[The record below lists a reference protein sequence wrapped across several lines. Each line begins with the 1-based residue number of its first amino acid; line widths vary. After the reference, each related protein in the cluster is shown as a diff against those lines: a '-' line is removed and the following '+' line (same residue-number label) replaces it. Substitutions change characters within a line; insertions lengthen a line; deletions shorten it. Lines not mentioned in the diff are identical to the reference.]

1 MEVIQ
6 MNKFKTITALL
17 LTGILTLS
25 LLTACGN
32 STSSDHADS
41 STAGPSQ
48 IVSSAQ
54 GGQQSS
60 PEETSDGLVVTTAGK
75 VQGTLNDGVYTYL
88 GVPYAHATER
98 FVPAQAVEPWEG
110 VFQADTY
117 GNISPQ
123 GAMFGMPGQAQPG
136 TDNNCQNLNIWT
148 PGVGDDGAR
157 PVMVWLHGGGFS
169 NGSGND
175 QGYQG
180 GNLSRSG
187 DVVVVTVN
195 HRLNLFGHL
204 DLSAYGEKYERSAN
218 VGITDIVAALEWIQ
232 DNIAA
237 FGGDPDNVTVF
248 GQSGGGAKVLALMT
262 SPYAQGLFHKGIVQ
276 SGATETVGVN
286 FTSQEASTRL
296 TENFLSILNISE
308 DNIEPLQTISED
320 ELQSAG
326 TQALQMTADE
336 FQIPAALGEGYSM
349 EWEPVVDGDFLP
361 SHPVTE
367 ESFASAGADI
377 PLLIGSN
384 LNEWNFFPAQ
394 EQGEQVSQEL
404 TDAVRAAYPGK
415 TELTAGQVDTL
426 IRLPMLKIM
435 SHKADQ
441 NGAPVYAY
449 LFTYGMS
456 FHGAEIPYVFR
467 NTEDTL
473 EEQAMADQLSQVWVS
488 FARTGIPGGDG
499 IPAWEPYTRESGATM
514 LLDTQAEL
522 VYHHDR
528 ELMNL
533 MAPDYVY

>member
-1 MEVIQ
+1 MESTNRPYVVCHILMALDGKIDGACMSAACAKAYGQLRTTFDCQATIYGTTTMAETYSDGLAPAVLPACETVWPHEDYAAPSDVHNFIVSVDPQGILGWNDKYVEKRGRPKAHVIEVLTEQ
-6 MNKFKTITALL
+6 VSNEYLAYLRKVDVSYVFAGKDRLDCTLLLGKLMNKFKTITALL

-308 DNIEPLQTISED
+308 DNIETLQTISED
-320 ELQSAG
+320 DLQSAG

-336 FQIPAALGEGYSM
+336 FQIPAALG
-349 EWEPVVDGDFLP
+349 
-361 SHPVTE
+361 
-367 ESFASAGADI
+367 
-377 PLLIGSN
+377 
-384 LNEWNFFPAQ
+384 
-394 EQGEQVSQEL
+394 
-404 TDAVRAAYPGK
+404 
-415 TELTAGQVDTL
+415 
-426 IRLPMLKIM
+426 
-435 SHKADQ
+435 
-441 NGAPVYAY
+441 
-449 LFTYGMS
+449 
-456 FHGAEIPYVFR
+456 
-467 NTEDTL
+467 
-473 EEQAMADQLSQVWVS
+473 
-488 FARTGIPGGDG
+488 
-499 IPAWEPYTRESGATM
+499 
-514 LLDTQAEL
+514 
-522 VYHHDR
+522 
-528 ELMNL
+528 
-533 MAPDYVY
+533 

>member
-1 MEVIQ
+1 
-6 MNKFKTITALL
+6 MNKFKTITALF

-286 FTSQEASTRL
+286 FTSQEASTRP

-308 DNIEPLQTISED
+308 DNIETLQTISED

-349 EWEPVVDGDFLP
+349 EWEP
-361 SHPVTE
+361 
-367 ESFASAGADI
+367 GA
-377 PLLIGSN
+377 
-384 LNEWNFFPAQ
+384 
-394 EQGEQVSQEL
+394 
-404 TDAVRAAYPGK
+404 
-415 TELTAGQVDTL
+415 
-426 IRLPMLKIM
+426 
-435 SHKADQ
+435 
-441 NGAPVYAY
+441 
-449 LFTYGMS
+449 
-456 FHGAEIPYVFR
+456 
-467 NTEDTL
+467 
-473 EEQAMADQLSQVWVS
+473 
-488 FARTGIPGGDG
+488 
-499 IPAWEPYTRESGATM
+499 
-514 LLDTQAEL
+514 
-522 VYHHDR
+522 
-528 ELMNL
+528 
-533 MAPDYVY
+533 

>member
-1 MEVIQ
+1 M
-6 MNKFKTITALL
+6 
-17 LTGILTLS
+17 
-25 LLTACGN
+25 
-32 STSSDHADS
+32 
-41 STAGPSQ
+41 
-48 IVSSAQ
+48 
-54 GGQQSS
+54 
-60 PEETSDGLVVTTAGK
+60 
-75 VQGTLNDGVYTYL
+75 
-88 GVPYAHATER
+88 
-98 FVPAQAVEPWEG
+98 
-110 VFQADTY
+110 
-117 GNISPQ
+117 
-123 GAMFGMPGQAQPG
+123 
-136 TDNNCQNLNIWT
+136 
-148 PGVGDDGAR
+148 
-157 PVMVWLHGGGFS
+157 
-169 NGSGND
+169 
-175 QGYQG
+175 
-180 GNLSRSG
+180 
-187 DVVVVTVN
+187 
-195 HRLNLFGHL
+195 
-204 DLSAYGEKYERSAN
+204 
-218 VGITDIVAALEWIQ
+218 AALEWIQ

-308 DNIEPLQTISED
+308 DNIETLQTISED

-488 FARTGIPGGDG
+488 FARTGIPGWDG

>member
-1 MEVIQ
+1 
-6 MNKFKTITALL
+6 
-17 LTGILTLS
+17 
-25 LLTACGN
+25 
-32 STSSDHADS
+32 
-41 STAGPSQ
+41 
-48 IVSSAQ
+48 
-54 GGQQSS
+54 
-60 PEETSDGLVVTTAGK
+60 
-75 VQGTLNDGVYTYL
+75 
-88 GVPYAHATER
+88 
-98 FVPAQAVEPWEG
+98 
-110 VFQADTY
+110 
-117 GNISPQ
+117 
-123 GAMFGMPGQAQPG
+123 
-136 TDNNCQNLNIWT
+136 
-148 PGVGDDGAR
+148 
-157 PVMVWLHGGGFS
+157 
-169 NGSGND
+169 
-175 QGYQG
+175 
-180 GNLSRSG
+180 
-187 DVVVVTVN
+187 
-195 HRLNLFGHL
+195 
-204 DLSAYGEKYERSAN
+204 
-218 VGITDIVAALEWIQ
+218 
-232 DNIAA
+232 
-237 FGGDPDNVTVF
+237 
-248 GQSGGGAKVLALMT
+248 
-262 SPYAQGLFHKGIVQ
+262 
-276 SGATETVGVN
+276 
-286 FTSQEASTRL
+286 
-296 TENFLSILNISE
+296 
-308 DNIEPLQTISED
+308 
-320 ELQSAG
+320 
-326 TQALQMTADE
+326 MTADE

-499 IPAWEPYTRESGATM
+499 IPAWEPYTHESGATM

>member
-1 MEVIQ
+1 M
-6 MNKFKTITALL
+6 
-17 LTGILTLS
+17 
-25 LLTACGN
+25 
-32 STSSDHADS
+32 
-41 STAGPSQ
+41 
-48 IVSSAQ
+48 
-54 GGQQSS
+54 
-60 PEETSDGLVVTTAGK
+60 
-75 VQGTLNDGVYTYL
+75 
-88 GVPYAHATER
+88 
-98 FVPAQAVEPWEG
+98 
-110 VFQADTY
+110 
-117 GNISPQ
+117 
-123 GAMFGMPGQAQPG
+123 
-136 TDNNCQNLNIWT
+136 
-148 PGVGDDGAR
+148 
-157 PVMVWLHGGGFS
+157 
-169 NGSGND
+169 
-175 QGYQG
+175 
-180 GNLSRSG
+180 
-187 DVVVVTVN
+187 
-195 HRLNLFGHL
+195 
-204 DLSAYGEKYERSAN
+204 
-218 VGITDIVAALEWIQ
+218 AALEWIQ

-308 DNIEPLQTISED
+308 DNIETLQTISED

-499 IPAWEPYTRESGATM
+499 IPAWEPYTHESGATM

>member
-1 MEVIQ
+1 MS
-6 MNKFKTITALL
+6 KFKTITALL

-88 GVPYAHATER
+88 GAPYAHATER

-308 DNIEPLQTISED
+308 DNIETLQTISED
-320 ELQSAG
+320 DLQSAG

-336 FQIPAALGEGYSM
+336 FQIPAALG
-349 EWEPVVDGDFLP
+349 
-361 SHPVTE
+361 
-367 ESFASAGADI
+367 
-377 PLLIGSN
+377 
-384 LNEWNFFPAQ
+384 
-394 EQGEQVSQEL
+394 
-404 TDAVRAAYPGK
+404 
-415 TELTAGQVDTL
+415 
-426 IRLPMLKIM
+426 
-435 SHKADQ
+435 
-441 NGAPVYAY
+441 
-449 LFTYGMS
+449 
-456 FHGAEIPYVFR
+456 
-467 NTEDTL
+467 
-473 EEQAMADQLSQVWVS
+473 
-488 FARTGIPGGDG
+488 
-499 IPAWEPYTRESGATM
+499 
-514 LLDTQAEL
+514 
-522 VYHHDR
+522 
-528 ELMNL
+528 
-533 MAPDYVY
+533 

>member
-1 MEVIQ
+1 

-32 STSSDHADS
+32 STSSDHADR

-136 TDNNCQNLNIWT
+136 TDNNCQNLN
-148 PGVGDDGAR
+148 
-157 PVMVWLHGGGFS
+157 
-169 NGSGND
+169 

-204 DLSAYGEKYERSAN
+204 NLSAYGEKYERSAN

-276 SGATETVGVN
+276 SGAIETVGVN

-308 DNIEPLQTISED
+308 DNIETLQTISED

>member
-1 MEVIQ
+1 M
-6 MNKFKTITALL
+6 
-17 LTGILTLS
+17 
-25 LLTACGN
+25 
-32 STSSDHADS
+32 
-41 STAGPSQ
+41 
-48 IVSSAQ
+48 
-54 GGQQSS
+54 
-60 PEETSDGLVVTTAGK
+60 
-75 VQGTLNDGVYTYL
+75 
-88 GVPYAHATER
+88 
-98 FVPAQAVEPWEG
+98 
-110 VFQADTY
+110 
-117 GNISPQ
+117 
-123 GAMFGMPGQAQPG
+123 
-136 TDNNCQNLNIWT
+136 
-148 PGVGDDGAR
+148 
-157 PVMVWLHGGGFS
+157 
-169 NGSGND
+169 
-175 QGYQG
+175 
-180 GNLSRSG
+180 
-187 DVVVVTVN
+187 
-195 HRLNLFGHL
+195 
-204 DLSAYGEKYERSAN
+204 
-218 VGITDIVAALEWIQ
+218 AALEWIQ

-308 DNIEPLQTISED
+308 DNIETLQTISED

-533 MAPDYVY
+533 MVPDYVY

>member
-308 DNIEPLQTISED
+308 DNIETLQTISED

>member
-1 MEVIQ
+1 ML
-6 MNKFKTITALL
+6 FR
-17 LTGILTLS
+17 S
-25 LLTACGN
+25 
-32 STSSDHADS
+32 
-41 STAGPSQ
+41 
-48 IVSSAQ
+48 
-54 GGQQSS
+54 
-60 PEETSDGLVVTTAGK
+60 
-75 VQGTLNDGVYTYL
+75 
-88 GVPYAHATER
+88 
-98 FVPAQAVEPWEG
+98 VEPWEG

-308 DNIEPLQTISED
+308 DNIETLQTISED
-320 ELQSAG
+320 DLQSAG

-336 FQIPAALGEGYSM
+336 FQSPARQGFGTRS
-349 EWEPVVDGDFLP
+349 
-361 SHPVTE
+361 E
-367 ESFASAGADI
+367 ERR
-377 PLLIGSN
+377 
-384 LNEWNFFPAQ
+384 
-394 EQGEQVSQEL
+394 V
-404 TDAVRAAYPGK
+404 GK
-415 TELTAGQVDTL
+415 EC
-426 IRLPMLKIM
+426 
-435 SHKADQ
+435 
-441 NGAPVYAY
+441 
-449 LFTYGMS
+449 
-456 FHGAEIPYVFR
+456 
-467 NTEDTL
+467 
-473 EEQAMADQLSQVWVS
+473 
-488 FARTGIPGGDG
+488 
-499 IPAWEPYTRESGATM
+499 
-514 LLDTQAEL
+514 
-522 VYHHDR
+522 
-528 ELMNL
+528 
-533 MAPDYVY
+533 

>member
-1 MEVIQ
+1 M
-6 MNKFKTITALL
+6 
-17 LTGILTLS
+17 
-25 LLTACGN
+25 
-32 STSSDHADS
+32 
-41 STAGPSQ
+41 
-48 IVSSAQ
+48 
-54 GGQQSS
+54 
-60 PEETSDGLVVTTAGK
+60 
-75 VQGTLNDGVYTYL
+75 
-88 GVPYAHATER
+88 
-98 FVPAQAVEPWEG
+98 
-110 VFQADTY
+110 
-117 GNISPQ
+117 
-123 GAMFGMPGQAQPG
+123 
-136 TDNNCQNLNIWT
+136 
-148 PGVGDDGAR
+148 
-157 PVMVWLHGGGFS
+157 
-169 NGSGND
+169 
-175 QGYQG
+175 
-180 GNLSRSG
+180 
-187 DVVVVTVN
+187 
-195 HRLNLFGHL
+195 
-204 DLSAYGEKYERSAN
+204 
-218 VGITDIVAALEWIQ
+218 AALEWIQ

-308 DNIEPLQTISED
+308 DNIETLQTISED

-361 SHPVTE
+361 SPPVPE

-377 PLLIGSN
+377 ALLIGSN